1 MCNGWMTCLKL
12 TFHQQ
17 KTHSALMKSFEIS
30 YVKNHMAL
38 LLKYVERG
46 ERFTIT
52 KHGKPIAILEP
63 HATKSIIS
71 EENSLFAEG

>member
-1 MCNGWMTCLKL
+1 MTCLEL

-17 KTHSALMKSFEIS
+17 KTESEFMKSFEIG

-38 LLKYVERG
+38 LLKYVARG
-46 ERFTIT
+46 ERLTIT

-63 HATKSIIS
+63 QSTKSIAS
-71 EENSLFAEG
+71 EENSLFAEGLA